1 MTNIEILQVALRR
14 VGLNTN
20 SSTFKNNARD
30 YLNLVGKDIQSREQW
45 NWLFKS
51 ATFNTVADTRTYSLE
66 TDVLTPLSFRNITE
80 NHVIIVQSTQD
91 IDAADPDSSTD
102 GDPRFVAINGIDTNG
117 AIQVTLYP
125 TPDGVDSIGY
135 RYYRQI
141 PDFVELEDNNSINQ
155 YYPQVIQ
162 PALIYGISSLFK
174 QEKGDDQGAGVDRN
188 EMERVLAIASRQ
200 NLSVQG
206 NRKFRMRRSDDTAV
220 DNFSFYPTEGSLN

>member
-1 MTNIEILQVALRR
+1 
-14 VGLNTN
+14 
-20 SSTFKNNARD
+20 
-30 YLNLVGKDIQSREQW
+30 
-45 NWLFKS
+45 
-51 ATFNTVADTRTYSLE
+51 
-66 TDVLTPLSFRNITE
+66 VLTPLSFRNITE

-141 PDFVELEDNNSINQ
+141 PDFVESEDNNSINQ

>member
-1 MTNIEILQVALRR
+1 MTNIEILQIALRR

-20 SSTFKNNARD
+20 SSTFKNSARD

-80 NHVIIVQSTQD
+80 NHVIIDQSTQD

-155 YYPQVIQ
+155 YYPPVIQ

>member
-1 MTNIEILQVALRR
+1 M
-14 VGLNTN
+14 
-20 SSTFKNNARD
+20 
-30 YLNLVGKDIQSREQW
+30 
-45 NWLFKS
+45 
-51 ATFNTVADTRTYSLE
+51 
-66 TDVLTPLSFRNITE
+66 LTPLSFRNITE

-141 PDFVELEDNNSINQ
+141 PEFVEAEDNNSINQ
-155 YYPQVIQ
+155 YYPPVIQ
-162 PALIYGISSLFK
+162 PALIYGITSLFK
-174 QEKGDDQGAGVDRN
+174 QEKGDDQGATVDRN

-220 DNFSFYPTEGSLN
+220 DNFSFYQTEGSLN

>member
-1 MTNIEILQVALRR
+1 MTNIEILQIALRR

-20 SSTFKNNARD
+20 SSTFKNSARD

-91 IDAADPDSSTD
+91 IDAAAPDSSTD
-102 GDPRFVAINGIDTNG
+102 GAPRFVAINGIDTNG

-174 QEKGDDQGAGVDRN
+174 QEKGDDQGAGVDIN
-188 EMERVLAIASRQ
+188 EMESVLAIASRQ

>member
-1 MTNIEILQVALRR
+1 MTNIEILQIALRR

-20 SSTFKNNARD
+20 SSTFKNSARD

-45 NWLFKS
+45 NWLFKA
-51 ATFNTVADTRTYSLE
+51 ATFNTVASTQTYSLAS
-66 TDVLTPLSFRNITE
+66 DVLTPLSFRNVTE

-91 IDAADPDSSTD
+91 IDAADPDASID
-102 GDPRFVAINGIDTNG
+102 GDPRFVAINGIDDSG
-117 AIQVTLYP
+117 AIQVSLYP
-125 TPDGVDSIGY
+125 TPDGVDTIAY

-141 PDFVELEDNNSINQ
+141 PEFVESDDNNSINQ

-188 EMERVLAIASRQ
+188 EMERVVAIASRQ

-206 NRKFRMRRSDDTAV
+206 NRKFRMRRSDDDSATQ
-220 DNFSFYPTEGSLN
+220 FSFYPTEGSLA

>member
-1 MTNIEILQVALRR
+1 MTNIEILQIALRR

-20 SSTFKNNARD
+20 SSTFKNSARD

-141 PDFVELEDNNSINQ
+141 PEFVEAEDNNSINQ
-155 YYPQVIQ
+155 YYPPVIQ
-162 PALIYGISSLFK
+162 PALIYGITSLFK
-174 QEKGDDQGAGVDRN
+174 QEKGDDQGATVDRN

>member
-20 SSTFKNNARD
+20 SSTFKNSARD

-51 ATFNTVADTRTYSLE
+51 ATFNTVASTRTYSLE

-141 PDFVELEDNNSINQ
+141 PEFVEAEDNNSINQ
-155 YYPQVIQ
+155 YYPPVIQ
-162 PALIYGISSLFK
+162 PALIYGITSLFK
-174 QEKGDDQGAGVDRN
+174 QEKGDDQGATVDRN

>member
-20 SSTFKNNARD
+20 SSTFKNSARD

-141 PDFVELEDNNSINQ
+141 PEFVELEDNNSINQ
-155 YYPQVIQ
+155 FYPPVIQ
-162 PALIYGISSLFK
+162 PALIFGISSLFK

>member
-20 SSTFKNNARD
+20 SSTFKNSARD

-155 YYPQVIQ
+155 YYPPVIQ

>member
-20 SSTFKNNARD
+20 STTFKNSARD

-141 PDFVELEDNNSINQ
+141 PEFVELEDNNSINQ
-155 YYPQVIQ
+155 YYPPVIQ

-206 NRKFRMRRSDDTAV
+206 NRKFRMRRADDTAV

>member
-20 SSTFKNNARD
+20 SSTFKNSARD

-91 IDAADPDSSTD
+91 IAAAAPDSSTD
-102 GDPRFVAINGIDTNG
+102 ADPRFVAINGIDTNG

>member
-20 SSTFKNNARD
+20 SSTFKNSARD

-91 IDAADPDSSTD
+91 IDAADPDSSTN

>member
-20 SSTFKNNARD
+20 SSTFKNSARD

-141 PDFVELEDNNSINQ
+141 PEFVELEDNNSINQ
-155 YYPQVIQ
+155 YYLPVIQ

>member
-1 MTNIEILQVALRR
+1 MTNIEILQIALRR

-20 SSTFKNNARD
+20 STTFKNSARD

-141 PDFVELEDNNSINQ
+141 PEFVELEDNNSINQ
-155 YYPQVIQ
+155 YYPPVIQ

-206 NRKFRMRRSDDTAV
+206 NRKFRMRRADDTAV

>member
-20 SSTFKNNARD
+20 SSTFKNSARD

-141 PDFVELEDNNSINQ
+141 PDFVEAEDNNSINQ
-155 YYPQVIQ
+155 YYPPVIQ

>member
-20 SSTFKNNARD
+20 SSTFKNSARD

-141 PDFVELEDNNSINQ
+141 PDFVEAEDNNSINQ
-155 YYPQVIQ
+155 YYPPVIQ

-220 DNFSFYPTEGSLN
+220 DNFSFYPTEGSLS

>member
-1 MTNIEILQVALRR
+1 MTNIEILQIALRR

-20 SSTFKNNARD
+20 SSTFKNSARD

-155 YYPQVIQ
+155 YYPPVIQ
-162 PALIYGISSLFK
+162 PALIYGITSLFK
-174 QEKGDDQGAGVDRN
+174 QEKGDDQGATVDRN

>member
-20 SSTFKNNARD
+20 SSTFKNSARD

-80 NHVIIVQSTQD
+80 NHLIIVQSTQD

-141 PDFVELEDNNSINQ
+141 PEFVEAEDNNSINQ
-155 YYPQVIQ
+155 YYPPVIQ

>member
-20 SSTFKNNARD
+20 SSTFKNSARD

-80 NHVIIVQSTQD
+80 NHLIIVQSTQD

-141 PDFVELEDNNSINQ
+141 PEFVEAEDNNSINQ
-155 YYPQVIQ
+155 YYPPVIQ

-188 EMERVLAIASRQ
+188 EMERILAVASRQ